1 MVWLRPAI
9 QTGEK
14 ISQSGRSSSL
24 QSILQQPT
32 GSILWMAPEVIK
44 MSDDNPYT
52 FQSDVYAF
60 GINLNLSKIIL
71 VKNIFLS
78 PGIVLYE
85 LLTGT
90 LPYNDVSNKDQV

>member
-1 MVWLRPAI
+1 
-9 QTGEK
+9 
-14 ISQSGRSSSL
+14 
-24 QSILQQPT
+24 
-32 GSILWMAPEVIK
+32 MAPEVIK

-60 GINLNLSKIIL
+60 GKFKFIKNNFG
-71 VKNIFLS
+71 KNIFLS